1 MYIKDRYRFVV
12 PNIEALSMIFKDVQ
26 RLAQQLDWAN
36 VKLEIIKIQDEQ
48 NSAYLRNLKQ
58 HFK

>member
-1 MYIKDRYRFVV
+1 MYITDRYRFVV
-12 PNIEALSMIFKDVQ
+12 PNIEALSMIFKDVL

-48 NSAYLRNLKQ
+48 NSAHLRTLKQ

>member
-1 MYIKDRYRFVV
+1 
-12 PNIEALSMIFKDVQ
+12 MIFKDVQ

-48 NSAYLRNLKQ
+48 NSAYLRTLKQ

>member
-12 PNIEALSMIFKDVQ
+12 PNTEALSMIFKDVQ

-48 NSAYLRNLKQ
+48 NSAYLRILKQ